1 MNTERIDQALGYAE
15 KWTKRPVVD
24 QSMNGHMQVLAA
36 EVRRRRELDG
46 LVAELIGFARVYA
59 GYPSSRRPLMRGKLA
74 MYDAVSG
81 SALADPG
88 NGSNAGTG
96 TDNGTSHS

>member
-1 MNTERIDQALGYAE
+1 MNTSRIDEALVYAE

-46 LVAELIGFARVYA
+46 LVAELIGFARLYA
-59 GYPSSRRPLMRGKLA
+59 GYPSSKRPLLRGKLA
-74 MYDAVSG
+74 LYDEVTGETG
-81 SALADPG
+81 SASAGPG
-88 NGSNAGTG
+88 DGPNGGAEA
-96 TDNGTSHS
+96 